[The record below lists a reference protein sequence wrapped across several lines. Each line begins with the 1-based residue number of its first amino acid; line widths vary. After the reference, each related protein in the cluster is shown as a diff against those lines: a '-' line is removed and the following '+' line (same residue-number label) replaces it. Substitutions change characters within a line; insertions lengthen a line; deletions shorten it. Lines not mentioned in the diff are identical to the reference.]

1 MLIETYDEEESN
13 EKIYAIDKRKVVL
26 KESIDDLKEYKDKL
40 KRMLEGKSESEA
52 PSPGTGPSQD
62 PNPDPAISI
71 WSQREID
78 AS

>member
-13 EKIYAIDKRKVVL
+13 EKIYAINERKVVF

-40 KRMLEGKSESEA
+40 KRMLESNSVSEG
-52 PSPGTGPSQD
+52 PSPGTGPSLD
-62 PNPDPAISI
+62 PNNDPAVSI